1 MSSGNKRM
9 TAAIAFGVGQRTAQ
23 WLRAQW
29 PHDTAKNAARALQT
43 EPRTVK
49 TWLAGKPP
57 SNEFFH
63 VMAAKWGKAFI
74 AFIYAPQFDWAEQ
87 ARLEVEIETMAQSL
101 EEIRAELRRRN
112 GTTQNMAGDVRAM
125 ADRPAAQ
132 AKRVVE
138 SQNRKMDR
146 SAS

>member
-29 PHDTAKNAARALQT
+29 PNDTAKNVARALQT

-63 VMAAKWGKAFI
+63 AMVAKWGKDFI
-74 AFIYAPQFDWAEQ
+74 SFVYQPHFDWAEQ
-87 ARLEVEIETMAQSL
+87 ARLEVEIETIQSRLDELREKVRPRDATPQNDARHSLSTAGEQIGASRDGLAAQS
-101 EEIRAELRRRN
+101 
-112 GTTQNMAGDVRAM
+112 
-125 ADRPAAQ
+125 
-132 AKRVVE
+132 
-138 SQNRKMDR
+138 RKIDP
-146 SAS
+146 